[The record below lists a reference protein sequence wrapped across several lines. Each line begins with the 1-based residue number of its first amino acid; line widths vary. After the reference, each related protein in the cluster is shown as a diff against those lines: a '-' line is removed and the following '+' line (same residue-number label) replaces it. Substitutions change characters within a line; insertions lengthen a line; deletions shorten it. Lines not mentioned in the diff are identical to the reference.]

1 MVTHKKVK
9 EVLTNWNLQN
19 ETIRDVF
26 YESGERNEHVW
37 YVGESYSIK
46 AYANLGTL
54 KKSRNIS
61 KSLEKLA
68 VSAATPLK
76 TVDGR

>member
-9 EVLTNWNLQN
+9 EILTNWNLQN
-19 ETIRDVF
+19 EIIRDVF

-46 AYANLGTL
+46 AFANLGTL
-54 KKSRNIS
+54 KNSRNIS
-61 KSLEKLA
+61 KSLEKLGCPPQHP
-68 VSAATPLK
+68 SKP
-76 TVDGR
+76 